1 MALLDDDGLDE
12 VKRERLLVCFFF
24 PNRQILKMYMLRKI
38 LKELIS
44 NAIALNLK
52 SFFFELSFNTLL
64 IS

>member
-24 PNRQILKMYMLRKI
+24 LNRQILKMYMLRKI

-44 NAIALNLK
+44 IAIALNLQ
-52 SFFFELSFNTLL
+52 SFFFELSF
-64 IS
+64 